1 MNNTHREKKME
12 NKIIVFPEMQINT
25 INKTAMLRSDID
37 KRKLIRT
44 VLFWDKIIIPCNT
57 KIFVINLDHIPEI
70 VTLRAEKILEEPK
83 IQVNVDGELTSVL
96 YGMYM
101 WYIMQ
106 MMKSNDANYSTY
118 ELEKMIIS
126 DHDQVSPSGGELL
139 TFTNAFPEP
148 DVSTEI
154 NDILEFK
161 LKRKDQLNLLMAHLN
176 SLELRVLKAENKHT
190 ELNKAINEIDIA
202 CADVIRLYKEK
213 GIKFNISNAKFNFSM
228 KEIIEVTG
236 ATYAGSVIAGLPQ
249 TAAVLASLSA
259 GIASVVEIKDA
270 ISFKKIDKTNPF
282 NYAGEISKH
291 LC

>member
-1 MNNTHREKKME
+1 ME

-57 KIFVINLDHIPEI
+57 NIFVINLDHIPEI

-202 CADVIRLYKEK
+202 CTDVIRLYKEK

>member
-57 KIFVINLDHIPEI
+57 NIFVISLDHIPEI

-202 CADVIRLYKEK
+202 CDDVIRLYKEK

-270 ISFKKIDKTNPF
+270 ISFKKN
-282 NYAGEISKH
+282 
-291 LC
+291 

>member
-57 KIFVINLDHIPEI
+57 NIFVINLDHIPEI

-236 ATYAGSVIAGLPQ
+236 ATYEGSVIAGLPQ

>member
-1 MNNTHREKKME
+1 ME

-25 INKTAMLRSDID
+25 INKTAMLRGDID

-57 KIFVINLDHIPEI
+57 NIFVINLDHIPEI

>member
-1 MNNTHREKKME
+1 ME

-57 KIFVINLDHIPEI
+57 NIFVINLDHIPEI

-83 IQVNVDGELTSVL
+83 IQVSVDGELTLVL

>member
-1 MNNTHREKKME
+1 ME

-57 KIFVINLDHIPEI
+57 NIFVISLDHIPEI

>member
-1 MNNTHREKKME
+1 ME

-57 KIFVINLDHIPEI
+57 NIFVINLDHIPEI

-83 IQVNVDGELTSVL
+83 IQVSVDGELTLVL

-161 LKRKDQLNLLMAHLN
+161 LKRKDQLDLLMAHLN

>member
-57 KIFVINLDHIPEI
+57 NIFVINLDHIPEI

-83 IQVNVDGELTSVL
+83 IQVSGDGELTSVL

-213 GIKFNISNAKFNFSM
+213 GIKFNISNAKFNFS
-228 KEIIEVTG
+228 IVWVHHI
-236 ATYAGSVIAGLPQ
+236 LQ
-249 TAAVLASLSA
+249 FLLSR
-259 GIASVVEIKDA
+259 
-270 ISFKKIDKTNPF
+270 KI
-282 NYAGEISKH
+282 
-291 LC
+291 

>member
-1 MNNTHREKKME
+1 
-12 NKIIVFPEMQINT
+12 
-25 INKTAMLRSDID
+25 
-37 KRKLIRT
+37 
-44 VLFWDKIIIPCNT
+44 
-57 KIFVINLDHIPEI
+57 
-70 VTLRAEKILEEPK
+70 
-83 IQVNVDGELTSVL
+83 
-96 YGMYM
+96 
-101 WYIMQ
+101 MQ

-236 ATYAGSVIAGLPQ
+236 ATYAGYVIAGLPQ

>member
-1 MNNTHREKKME
+1 ME

-57 KIFVINLDHIPEI
+57 NIFVINLDHIPEI

-83 IQVNVDGELTSVL
+83 IQVNEDGELTSVL

>member
-1 MNNTHREKKME
+1 ME

-25 INKTAMLRSDID
+25 INKTAMLRGDID

-57 KIFVINLDHIPEI
+57 NIFVINLDHIPEI
-70 VTLRAEKILEEPK
+70 ITLRAEKILEEPK

>member
-1 MNNTHREKKME
+1 ME

-57 KIFVINLDHIPEI
+57 NIFVISLDHIPEI

-202 CADVIRLYKEK
+202 CTDVIRLYKEK

>member
-1 MNNTHREKKME
+1 ME

-57 KIFVINLDHIPEI
+57 NIFVINLDHIPEI

-236 ATYAGSVIAGLPQ
+236 ATYEGSVIAGLPQ

>member
-1 MNNTHREKKME
+1 ME

-25 INKTAMLRSDID
+25 INKTAMLRSDIN

-57 KIFVINLDHIPEI
+57 NIFVINLDHIPEI

-202 CADVIRLYKEK
+202 CTDVIRLYKEK

>member
-25 INKTAMLRSDID
+25 INKTAMLRGDID

-57 KIFVINLDHIPEI
+57 NIFVINLDHIPEI

-236 ATYAGSVIAGLPQ
+236 ATYEGSVIAGLPQ

>member
-1 MNNTHREKKME
+1 ME

-57 KIFVINLDHIPEI
+57 NIFVINLDHIPEI

>member
-57 KIFVINLDHIPEI
+57 NIFVINLDHIPEI

-83 IQVNVDGELTSVL
+83 IQVSVDGELTLVL

>member
-1 MNNTHREKKME
+1 ME

-25 INKTAMLRSDID
+25 INKTAMLRGDID

-57 KIFVINLDHIPEI
+57 NIFVINLDRIPEI

>member
-1 MNNTHREKKME
+1 ME

-25 INKTAMLRSDID
+25 INKTAMLRGDID

-57 KIFVINLDHIPEI
+57 NIFVINLDHIPEI

-236 ATYAGSVIAGLPQ
+236 ATYAGSVIAGQPQ

>member
-1 MNNTHREKKME
+1 ME

-57 KIFVINLDHIPEI
+57 NIFVINLDHIPEI

-176 SLELRVLKAENKHT
+176 SLELRV
-190 ELNKAINEIDIA
+190 
-202 CADVIRLYKEK
+202 
-213 GIKFNISNAKFNFSM
+213 
-228 KEIIEVTG
+228 
-236 ATYAGSVIAGLPQ
+236 
-249 TAAVLASLSA
+249 
-259 GIASVVEIKDA
+259 
-270 ISFKKIDKTNPF
+270 
-282 NYAGEISKH
+282 
-291 LC
+291 

>member
-1 MNNTHREKKME
+1 ME

-57 KIFVINLDHIPEI
+57 NIFVINLDHIPEI

-83 IQVNVDGELTSVL
+83 IQVSVDGELTSVL

>member
-57 KIFVINLDHIPEI
+57 NIFVINLDHIPEI

>member
-1 MNNTHREKKME
+1 ME

-57 KIFVINLDHIPEI
+57 NIFVINLDHIPEI

-83 IQVNVDGELTSVL
+83 IQVSVDGELTLVL

-161 LKRKDQLNLLMAHLN
+161 LKRKDQLDLLMAHLN

-213 GIKFNISNAKFNFSM
+213 GIKFNIFNAKFNFSM

>member
-1 MNNTHREKKME
+1 ME

-25 INKTAMLRSDID
+25 INKTAMLRGDID

-57 KIFVINLDHIPEI
+57 NIFVINLDHIPEI

-236 ATYAGSVIAGLPQ
+236 ATYEGSVIAGLPQ

>member
-25 INKTAMLRSDID
+25 INKTAMLRGDID

-57 KIFVINLDHIPEI
+57 NIFVINLDHIPEI

>member
-57 KIFVINLDHIPEI
+57 NIFVINLDHIPEI

-161 LKRKDQLNLLMAHLN
+161 FKRKDQLNLLMAHLN

>member
-1 MNNTHREKKME
+1 ME

-57 KIFVINLDHIPEI
+57 NIFVINLDHIPEI
-70 VTLRAEKILEEPK
+70 VTLRAENILEEPK

>member
-1 MNNTHREKKME
+1 
-12 NKIIVFPEMQINT
+12 VFPEMQINT

-57 KIFVINLDHIPEI
+57 NIFVINLDHIPEI

-236 ATYAGSVIAGLPQ
+236 ATYEGSVIAGLPQ

>member
-57 KIFVINLDHIPEI
+57 NIFVINLDHIPEI

-83 IQVNVDGELTSVL
+83 IQVSVDGELTSVL

>member
-57 KIFVINLDHIPEI
+57 NIFVISLDHIPEI

>member
-57 KIFVINLDHIPEI
+57 NIFVINLDHIPEI

-83 IQVNVDGELTSVL
+83 IQVNEDGELTSVL

-154 NDILEFK
+154 NDILDFK

>member
-1 MNNTHREKKME
+1 ME

-57 KIFVINLDHIPEI
+57 NIFVISLDHIPEI
-70 VTLRAEKILEEPK
+70 VMLRAEKILEEPK

>member
-57 KIFVINLDHIPEI
+57 NIFVINLDHIPEI

-83 IQVNVDGELTSVL
+83 IQVSVDGELTSVL

-106 MMKSNDANYSTY
+106 MMKSNDENYSTY

>member
-1 MNNTHREKKME
+1 ME

-57 KIFVINLDHIPEI
+57 NIFVINLDHIPEI

-161 LKRKDQLNLLMAHLN
+161 LKRKDQFNLLMAHLN

-236 ATYAGSVIAGLPQ
+236 ATYEGSVIAGLPQ

>member
-1 MNNTHREKKME
+1 ME

-25 INKTAMLRSDID
+25 INKTAMLRGDID
-37 KRKLIRT
+37 KRKLKRT

-57 KIFVINLDHIPEI
+57 NIFVINLDHIPEI

>member
-57 KIFVINLDHIPEI
+57 NIFVINLDHIPEI

-83 IQVNVDGELTSVL
+83 IQVSGDGELTSVL

>member
-1 MNNTHREKKME
+1 ME

-57 KIFVINLDHIPEI
+57 NIFVINLDHIPEI

-83 IQVNVDGELTSVL
+83 IQVNEDGELTSVL

-154 NDILEFK
+154 NDILDFK